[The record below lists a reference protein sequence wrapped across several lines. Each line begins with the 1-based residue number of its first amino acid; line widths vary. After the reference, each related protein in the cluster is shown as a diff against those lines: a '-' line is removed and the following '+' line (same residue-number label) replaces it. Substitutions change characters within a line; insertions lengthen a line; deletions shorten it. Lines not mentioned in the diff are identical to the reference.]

1 MVNHMVNQRKK
12 KKRKAKKKKV
22 AKKKKRKEKNK
33 KECIL
38 INQDTRSMRAIYVI
52 VCHSRG
58 GDSTRTPKITRIFED
73 PYAPPANCR
82 YVTFVTPYVACATR
96 YVLRTRYVCFA
107 NEKWAVT

>member
-38 INQDTRSMRAIYVI
+38 IYQDTRSLRAIYTTVYYTENKPG
-52 VCHSRG
+52 RG
-58 GDSTRTPKITRIFED
+58 GDSTRTPKNHED
-73 PYAPPANCR
+73 
-82 YVTFVTPYVACATR
+82 F
-96 YVLRTRYVCFA
+96 
-107 NEKWAVT
+107 